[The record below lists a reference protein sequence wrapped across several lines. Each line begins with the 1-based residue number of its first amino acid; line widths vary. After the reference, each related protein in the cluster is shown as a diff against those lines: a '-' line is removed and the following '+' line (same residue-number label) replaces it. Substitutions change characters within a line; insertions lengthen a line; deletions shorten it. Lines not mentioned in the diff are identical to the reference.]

1 MKKSF
6 PLCLAALLAPSIATA
21 QIIVNDNWLDA
32 DRFNTDSPDE
42 LDADWWSSSNSSG
55 NSVEAEAESLGLI
68 SGGSGRGIHATFDP
82 QTLEIGDK
90 LVATFTFTT
99 PATVGVDRSGAF
111 KIALMD
117 LNNAGLTADL
127 DSISDTPNPLY
138 TSLPGYMLEFDVN
151 LATAADDTGIRKHD
165 VPNTSGRF
173 LSTTTEWTSLGSSAD
188 ADYSILAN
196 TEYVGVISLIRTGE
210 DSMQIF
216 GSLSQDGVRLDSYT
230 ATDASGIANNIG
242 MLGFWAN
249 SSTFGS
255 NTSFADPDNGISF
268 SNVTVELNPVV
279 NILVGIDDSF
289 ADGDRAATE
298 ARDAAW
304 WSSNST
310 GGNSI
315 EAAPG
320 ELGLVTG
327 ADSGRGIHATFT
339 PQTLEIG
346 ETLVA
351 TTTFTTPATV
361 GTNKSG
367 ALRFALMEFND
378 PGLAADLS
386 SSSSTV
392 NPLYA
397 NLPGYMADFDINQTG
412 TNLGKDDVTLREHDA
427 PNTAGRFLGTTSS
440 GWTSMGNSGD
450 AGYAFEADTEYVV
463 VVSALRTGDESMEIT
478 ASLSKG
484 GVPLD
489 SYTASD
495 NVGIPSNFGMLGI
508 WANSGAFGTSNM
520 IGDPDNGITLTNVEI
535 GVIQLPVEPVDPGPQ
550 ITSIVRDVEAGTV
563 TIEWNAKIGTDY
575 FIFAS
580 DDLTSFEDEVTD
592 VNATT
597 ATESFTETG
606 VTADRRFYRVVE
618 VVPAEE

>member
-1 MKKSF
+1 MKKSL
-6 PLCLAALLAPSIATA
+6 PLCLAALLAPSIAMS
-21 QIIVNDNWLDA
+21 QVIVNDNWLDA
-32 DRFNTDSPDE
+32 DRFNTDSPDAPDE
-42 LDADWWSSSNSSG
+42 LDADWWSSSNISG
-55 NSVEAEAESLGLI
+55 NSVEAEADSLGLI

-99 PATVGVDRSGAF
+99 PATVGVDRSGGF

-117 LNNAGLTADL
+117 LNNAGLAADL
-127 DSISDTPNPLY
+127 SSSAVDPNPLY

-151 LATAADDTGIRKHD
+151 LATAADDTGIRKHI

-230 ATDASGIANNIG
+230 ATDASGIVNNIG

-268 SNVTVELNPVV
+268 SNVTVELNPEV

-289 ADGDRAATE
+289 VDGDRAQTE

-327 ADSGRGIHATFT
+327 TSGRGIHGTFT

-351 TTTFTTPATV
+351 TLTFTTPATV
-361 GTNKSG
+361 GTNRGGGLK
-367 ALRFALMEFND
+367 FALMEFND
-378 PGLAADLS
+378 PGLAADLLS
-386 SSSSTV
+386 SSQVGSE
-392 NPLYA
+392 NPLYM
-397 NLPGYMADFDINQTG
+397 NLPGYLMDLDVNTGATADVAI
-412 TNLGKDDVTLREHDA
+412 REHNS
-427 PNTAGRFLGTTSS
+427 PNTTGRFLGTSS
-440 GWTSMGNSGD
+440 EWTSMGGSGD
-450 AGYAFEADTEYVV
+450 AGYVFEANTEYVV
-463 VVSALRTGDESMEIT
+463 VMSILRTSEDSVDVFG
-478 ASLSKG
+478 SLSKG
-484 GVPLD
+484 AALLD
-489 SYTASD
+489 SYSASD
-495 NVGIPSNFGMLGI
+495 ASGIPANIGMLGV
-508 WANSGAFGTSNM
+508 WGNSNTFGSSNVV
-520 IGDPDNGITLTNVEI
+520 GEPDNGLTFTNVNV
-535 GVIQLPVEPVDPGPQ
+535 GVIQLPAEPVELGPE
-550 ITSIVRDVEAGTV
+550 ITSLIRDVAAGTV

-575 FIFAS
+575 FVFAS
-580 DDLTSFEDEVTD
+580 DDLISFEDEVAD

-597 ATESFTETG
+597 ATESVTETG
-606 VTADRRFYRVVE
+606 VTTDHRFYRVVE